1 MVYACYRSVT
11 LVGEKERKLLKE
23 IVKQARSPVK
33 NRIISQGMHSYQ
45 LMICRLDFIR
55 WIGCINYT
63 NNVKVHLYLW
73 SCITE
78 IINKYK
84 IKISKHEEDINTIL
98 KQEKEEK
105 EVRDDLKVCC
115 VLQRV
120 ML

>member
-1 MVYACYRSVT
+1 M
-11 LVGEKERKLLKE
+11 
-23 IVKQARSPVK
+23 
-33 NRIISQGMHSYQ
+33 
-45 LMICRLDFIR
+45 
-55 WIGCINYT
+55 
-63 NNVKVHLYLW
+63 

-105 EVRDDLKVCC
+105 EVRDDPKVCC